1 MSFHKPPPGDTVAR
15 LQPRVIKAGIMKKL
29 SSAGWI
35 SENGVCYIFSFIDF
49 YIVFVILSLPL
60 VFVHWP
66 AFNKK
71 KKKKMFQLKSLA
83 SQLIF
88 QIYSIKRNTEISK
101 YHKGIQNT
109 EDLICI
115 MCSYI

>member
-60 VFVHWP
+60 VFVHRP
-66 AFNKK
+66 LLSIKK
-71 KKKKMFQLKSLA
+71 KNVSTKELSFPTYLSDIQYKKK
-83 SQLIF
+83 
-88 QIYSIKRNTEISK
+88 Y
-101 YHKGIQNT
+101 
-109 EDLICI
+109 
-115 MCSYI
+115 

>member
-71 KKKKMFQLKSLA
+71 KKKNVSTKELSFPTYLSDIQYK
-83 SQLIF
+83 
-88 QIYSIKRNTEISK
+88 KK
-101 YHKGIQNT
+101 Y
-109 EDLICI
+109 
-115 MCSYI
+115 